1 MKTYQEAVE
10 KVVRAQWHD
19 YMNGDMFYGPNCDY
33 VEMIAH
39 IFELDPEEVYDDVKQ
54 RFKAFLAEK
63 EEA

>member
-10 KVVRAQWHD
+10 KVVRAQWHA
-19 YMNGDMFYGPNCDY
+19 YMDGDMFFDPNCDY
-33 VEMIAH
+33 VDMIAH
-39 IFELDPEEVYDDVKQ
+39 IFERDPDEVHADVYQ